1 MKNLITILIFFIC
14 SFSFSQDI
22 TVLHINAKWNQ
33 SNDYNLNRIKHA
45 KVLMLFLE
53 EQKPELKSQIKS
65 VPTIVLIGKDGK
77 PKGQWSAGLAFK
89 LEVPIEEIQDRIDK
103 ILFDK

>member
-1 MKNLITILIFFIC
+1 MKNLILLITLLIC
-14 SFSFSQDI
+14 SFSFSQDM

-89 LEVPIEEIQDRIDK
+89 LEVPIEEIQDRINK